1 MEVFN
6 PNSNIDFLGWRK
18 VSLTISLVLIVIS
31 VGMLFTAGLPARTL
45 GVMGGVGCVGL
56 FLMAKLMDRVERL
69 EAPRGSVVRMTLHR
83 E

>member
-31 VGMLFTAGLPARTL
+31 TL
-45 GVMGGVGCVGL
+45 LYRQIKKVQIL
-56 FLMAKLMDRVERL
+56 
-69 EAPRGSVVRMTLHR
+69 
-83 E
+83 